1 MSRCF
6 ASSSKLSAKDYTKKK
21 SNINMFCDLRTKFI
35 TNGYK
40 TSGTPNACI
49 NDSGIISKFNSQTD
63 QLNIKKGFE
72 QFLSTNTLDLSKN
85 YIGQKIKKHFCSK
98 TNIPDISN
106 VDISNNYTYRSPILT
121 LATSGNTA
129 QTFIIDASGSGS
141 VSYINKY
148 AEIKTNLGEVPTGT
162 DLFPNNKKVI
172 YELCGTDMPIR
183 ASGRMQVVV
192 ASELPPP
199 ILTGIEIIIV

>member
-6 ASSSKLSAKDYTKKK
+6 ASSSKLSAKDYTKNK
-21 SNINMFCDLRTKFI
+21 SNFNMFCDLRTKFI

-40 TSGTPNACI
+40 TSGTTNACI

-63 QLNIKKGFE
+63 QLNIKRGFE
-72 QFLSTNTLDLSKN
+72 QFLSVNRLDLSKN
-85 YIGQKIKKHFCSK
+85 YIGQKIKNHFCIK
-98 TNIPDISN
+98 TNIPDTNN
-106 VDISNNYTYRSPILT
+106 VDISNNYSYRSPVLT
-121 LATSGNTA
+121 LASSGNTT
-129 QTFIIDASGSGS
+129 QTFVIDASGGF
-141 VSYINKY
+141 INKY
-148 AEIKTNLGEVPTGT
+148 AEIKTNLGEVPSGT
-162 DLFPNNKKVI
+162 DLFPNNKKLI